1 MSTPTKNGSRC
12 STFQHKLDIVRE
24 RERERERERDIDGME
39 RIKTNVLYL
48 NLSTLSN
55 NNH

>member
-1 MSTPTKNGSRC
+1 MFYISAQARYCK
-12 STFQHKLDIVRE
+12 
-24 RERERERERDIDGME
+24 RERERDIDGME

-48 NLSTLSN
+48 NLLTLSN

>member
-24 RERERERERDIDGME
+24 REREREREILTE
-39 RIKTNVLYL
+39 W
-48 NLSTLSN
+48 SA
-55 NNH
+55 

>member
-24 RERERERERDIDGME
+24 RERERERDIDVME